1 MTTTLTIQT
10 TVDAPLEKV
19 WECYT
24 IPEHIT
30 QWNQAS
36 DDWHSPSAV
45 NDLRV
50 GGTFTYRMEARDGSE
65 GFDFTGTYTD
75 VQPQQHIA
83 YRMDDDRT
91 VDVTFSQQPEGVQVT
106 VTFQTETM
114 NPVELQRAGWQAILD
129 NFQKYVETL

>member
-24 IPEHIT
+24 IPGHIT
-30 QWNQAS
+30 QWNHAS
-36 DDWHSPSAV
+36 DDWHSPSAI
-45 NDLRV
+45 NDLRI
-50 GGTFTYRMEARDGSE
+50 GGTFTYRMEAHDSSE

-75 VQPQQHIA
+75 IQPQQLIA
-83 YRMDDDRT
+83 YRMDDGRT
-91 VDVTFSQQPEGVQVT
+91 VEVTFDQQPEGVQVT